1 MTEKEMREAKVPSP
15 KSAEE
20 LTKYVDELV
29 EQKHDYGTCVYAM
42 SMSAVAAFNYVAHKL
57 GVTGFQASCA
67 DLDILRR
74 TRRWERFQVFNLDD
88 LLYPQYRDKV
98 KSYDE
103 LISDNSEW
111 LSKQAAEKLTGSP
124 DAHPNVIEHWKRLS
138 NLKNAP
144 KELVETLDTSDN
156 NERAAYSI
164 ICDTF
169 HNSKVTLNTELR
181 TRMGE
186 YLQNTP
192 PVS

>member
-1 MTEKEMREAKVPSP
+1 MTEKEMREAKVPNIESI
-15 KSAEE
+15 KE
-20 LTKYVDELV
+20 LTKYVDDLV
-29 EQKHDYGTCVYAM
+29 EQNHDYGTCVYAM

-57 GVTGFQASCA
+57 GVTGSQASCA

-74 TRRWERFQVFNLDD
+74 TRRLERFQVFNLGD
-88 LLYPQYRDKV
+88 LLYPQYRDEV

-111 LSKQAAEKLTGSP
+111 LSKQAAEKLTESP

-156 NERAAYSI
+156 TE
-164 ICDTF
+164 
-169 HNSKVTLNTELR
+169 KVQS
-181 TRMGE
+181 GK
-186 YLQNTP
+186 
-192 PVS
+192 SD